1 MFTDYP
7 NWSPICIRFSLL
19 KDIDIRPYLI
29 RKKVISKTEEDDFIV
44 NERNLIA
51 NRLLS
56 LNVLIDDSM
65 AICPKHRSSYGID
78 WYDSKSKC
86 HHPDHDSRQHSS
98 GRDLRPANI
107 ISCSKIE
114 GFPVGGR

>member
-1 MFTDYP
+1 M
-7 NWSPICIRFSLL
+7 RFDLL
-19 KDIDIRPYLI
+19 KGIDIRPYLI
-29 RKKVISKTEEDDFIV
+29 RKKIISKAEEDDFII

-51 NRLLS
+51 NRLRS
-56 LNVLIDDSM
+56 QNVLIDDSM

-78 WYDSKSKC
+78 CYDSKSKC
-86 HHPDHDSRQHSS
+86 HHFDHDSRQHSS
-98 GRDLRPANI
+98 GRDFRRANI